1 MSPSFIMGF
10 ARRVLIDDDRMV
22 AEGAAFGRAS
32 ELILSALLA
41 DEGRSPMNAMGSILW
56 IVDEDGEEE
65 EEGRLSLRLVIWI
78 DARSAD
84 GWGVGAIHGQ
94 AYGGH
99 FSDEPWRD
107 LDPARVPGMGSMVSS
122 FCGWMDGQTVWML
135 VECGGDRVCG
145 SGVG

>member
-1 MSPSFIMGF
+1 MGF

-65 EEGRLSLRLVIWI
+65 EEGRLSLRLVMAAIL
-78 DARSAD
+78 ATSPGGTLTPPGFP
-84 GWGVGAIHGQ
+84 GWGL
-94 AYGGH
+94 
-99 FSDEPWRD
+99 W
-107 LDPARVPGMGSMVSS
+107 
-122 FCGWMDGQTVWML
+122 
-135 VECGGDRVCG
+135 
-145 SGVG
+145 